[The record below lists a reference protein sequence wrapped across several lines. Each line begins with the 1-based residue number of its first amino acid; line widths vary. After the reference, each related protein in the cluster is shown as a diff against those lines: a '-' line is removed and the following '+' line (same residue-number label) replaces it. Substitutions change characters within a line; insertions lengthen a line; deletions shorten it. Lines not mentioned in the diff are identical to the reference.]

1 MTNHKADSQCWADL
15 EAWAASGS
23 RASTDHCIL
32 ELRSRIESLEED
44 CYEENKSIAHCFEAL
59 VQRIEKLEK
68 ACLDNWVAEVPS
80 ALLDLRSQVERM
92 KDDCLAI
99 YVRLDTLENTYKKL
113 FVNNCYSPWF

>member
-1 MTNHKADSQCWADL
+1 MTKYKANSQCWADI

-44 CYEENKSIAHCFEAL
+44 CYEENRTIYHCFEAL

-68 ACLDNWVAEVPS
+68 ACLDNWIAEVPG
-80 ALLDLRSQVERM
+80 ALLDLRSQVESL
-92 KDDCLAI
+92 KDDCSAI
-99 YVRLDTLENTYKKL
+99 SFRLLQLENTYGSL
-113 FVNNCYSPWF
+113 L

>member
-1 MTNHKADSQCWADL
+1 MTKHKADSQCWADI

-68 ACLDNWVAEVPS
+68 TCLDNWVPEVPS
-80 ALLDLRSQVERM
+80 ALLDLRSQVESL
-92 KDDCLAI
+92 KDDCSAI
-99 YVRLDTLENTYKKL
+99 SFRLDTLENTYESL
-113 FVNNCYSPWF
+113 L

>member
-1 MTNHKADSQCWADL
+1 MTKHKANSQYWADI

-23 RASTDHCIL
+23 TASTDHCIL

-68 ACLDNWVAEVPS
+68 ACLDNWMAEVPS
-80 ALLDLRSQVERM
+80 ALLDLRSQVESM

-99 YVRLDTLENTYKKL
+99 SFRLDTLENTYESL
-113 FVNNCYSPWF
+113 L

>member
-1 MTNHKADSQCWADL
+1 MTKHKADSQCWADI

-44 CYEENKSIAHCFEAL
+44 SYEENKSIAHCFEAL

-80 ALLDLRSQVERM
+80 ALLDLRSQVESL
-92 KDDCLAI
+92 KNDCSAI
-99 YVRLDTLENTYKKL
+99 CFRLDTLENTYESFL
-113 FVNNCYSPWF
+113 

>member
-1 MTNHKADSQCWADL
+1 MTTYKADSQCWEDI

-32 ELRSRIESLEED
+32 GLRSCLESLEED
-44 CYEENKSIAHCFEAL
+44 CYEENRTIYHCFEAL

-68 ACLDNWVAEVPS
+68 ACLDNWIPEVPS
-80 ALLDLRSQVERM
+80 ALLDLRSQVESM

-99 YVRLDTLENTYKKL
+99 CVRLDTLENTYESL
-113 FVNNCYSPWF
+113 L

>member
-1 MTNHKADSQCWADL
+1 MINHKADSQCWKDL

-44 CYEENKSIAHCFEAL
+44 SYEENKSIRHCFEAL

-68 ACLDNWVAEVPS
+68 ACLDNWIPEVPS
-80 ALLDLRSQVERM
+80 ALLDLRSQVESM

-99 YVRLDTLENTYKKL
+99 YARLDRLENTAYESL
-113 FVNNCYSPWF
+113 L

>member
-1 MTNHKADSQCWADL
+1 MTKYKANSQCWADI

-44 CYEENKSIAHCFEAL
+44 CYEENRTIYHCFEAL

-68 ACLDNWVAEVPS
+68 ACLDNWIPEMPS
-80 ALLDLRSQVERM
+80 ALLDLRSQVESM
-92 KDDCLAI
+92 EDDCLAI
-99 YVRLDTLENTYKKL
+99 YARLDRLENTAYEIL
-113 FVNNCYSPWF
+113 L

>member
-1 MTNHKADSQCWADL
+1 MTKHKADSQCWADI

-23 RASTDHCIL
+23 KASTDHCIL

-68 ACLDNWVAEVPS
+68 VCLDNWVPEVPS
-80 ALLDLRSQVERM
+80 ALLDLRSQVESL
-92 KDDCLAI
+92 KNDCSAI
-99 YVRLDTLENTYKKL
+99 SFRLDTLENTYANL
-113 FVNNCYSPWF
+113 L